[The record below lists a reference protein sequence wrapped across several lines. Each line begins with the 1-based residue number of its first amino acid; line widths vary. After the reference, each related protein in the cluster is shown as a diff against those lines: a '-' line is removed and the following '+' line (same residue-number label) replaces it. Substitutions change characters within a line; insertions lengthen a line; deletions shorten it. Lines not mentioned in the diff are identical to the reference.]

1 MLTLARCDFGQDF
14 IAHGDGLA
22 DGIDS
27 CITSQTLDMTTHVL
41 GHHGDDSSL
50 STCTGGTA

>member
-1 MLTLARCDFGQDF
+1 MLALARCDFGQDF